1 MRAIRLIGVTGVL
14 SAALMLAPK
23 ALAQG
28 QWYGRVDLSYNSL
41 PDNGWVSSGTTIQT
55 TSKKGEGID
64 LALGRDLGRVWIGG
78 GIRGEFEFKAKYNGV
93 DSLSS
98 GGQQF
103 SGVTGH
109 TRMVALMYNLYND
122 FMPESKFDPYLGVG
136 FGYASVHFGNF
147 YGYDSATTTGYAL
160 DASDSA
166 FAYQAFAGFKLH
178 LSSSLALDFAYNW
191 FMLGNITL
199 QSGTGN
205 TGTTYHTSTATFGV
219 DWNF

>member
-14 SAALMLAPK
+14 AAALMLAPK

-28 QWYGRVDLSYNSL
+28 QWYGRADLSYNSL

-55 TSKKGEGID
+55 KSKKGEGID
-64 LALGRDLGRVWIGG
+64 LALGRDLGRVWVAG
-78 GIRGEFEFKAKYNGV
+78 GIRGEFELKWKYNDV

-98 GGQQF
+98 GGQSF

-122 FMPESKFDPYLGVG
+122 FMPESKFDPYIGAG
-136 FGYASVHFGNF
+136 FGYANIRFGNF
-147 YGYDSATTTGYAL
+147 YGYDSATATGYAL

-166 FAYQAFAGFKLH
+166 FAYQAFAGFKVRLT
-178 LSSSLALDFAYNW
+178 SSVALDVAYNW
-191 FMLGNITL
+191 FMLSNLTL
-199 QSGTGN
+199 QVGTHN
-205 TGTTYHTSTATFGV
+205 TGTTYHTSTATLGV